1 MVQIEG
7 PKFEIEVTLAG
18 VDRVVETSS
27 LHTSLDCP
35 KNFFRENLIK
45 NVF

>member
-1 MVQIEG
+1 MIQIEG

-18 VDRVVETSS
+18 VDRVVEASS

-35 KNFFRENLIK
+35 NNFFRANPIK